1 MAAPR
6 KHSDAQRAEM
16 HRLHMTGKSSAEIVA
31 LCETGT
37 TRIEPFSTA
46 N

>member
-16 HRLHMTGKSSAEIVA
+16 YRLHMAGKSSAEIVA
-31 LCETGT
+31 LCEAGT
-37 TRIEPFSTA
+37 A
-46 N
+46 GV